1 MTHPALAHP
10 PGIRPLDDHDRT
22 LAATTARWLQAGAR
36 CAGTLGLGCAGL
48 AAAALLLLPLPL
60 PARAAAL
67 AALALLP
74 AERVLALRLHFDAG
88 LFADLA
94 RARPAPQQALGSL
107 DLALQALRLRG
118 PSALPTLRPLPDR
131 VRGAQRL
138 LAWCAAVVG
147 LQAVA
152 VLALL
157 LTRAPA

>member
-10 PGIRPLDDHDRT
+10 PGTRSLDDHDRT
-22 LAATTARWLQAGAR
+22 LAATTARWLRAGAR

-67 AALALLP
+67 AVLALLP

-94 RARPAPQQALGSL
+94 RSGPAPQQALGSL
-107 DLALQALRLRG
+107 DLALQALRLRT
-118 PSALPTLRPLPDR
+118 PSTSPTLRPLPDR

-138 LAWCAAVVG
+138 LAWHAAGVG
-147 LQAVA
+147 LQALA

-157 LTRAPA
+157 LTRGLA